1 MIKIIISSGDLYRI
15 MIKIIISS
23 GDLHLNVASKPW
35 VIILCILG
43 VLYTEEVEIQ
53 FVSTKFCRH
62 ICLKALL
69 TAVLV
74 SYPEIAR
81 CVAVMYNIGLNFF
94 VYEYLNVNVQCNLK
108 IPHKSKWF

>member
-1 MIKIIISSGDLYRI
+1 MGYYPASGGNFLP
-15 MIKIIISS
+15 KFW
-23 GDLHLNVASKPW
+23 GNVSVPSAGLKNPKES
-35 VIILCILG
+35 LLFQYG